1 MFKRPF
7 NIHIYKPMASANNFA
22 VEQGKAEKAIEWMN
36 SYAKKNN
43 KKFEAKL
50 EGYVLSTVNFGNFE
64 MISWKG
70 DWSAARNIILR
81 ASTKL
86 NMKVIEAGYHKKGNL
101 ILSLVGISSEFAKVY
116 RSGGLI
122 GNMELGSKS
131 GKWIARFEKLA

>member
-1 MFKRPF
+1 
-7 NIHIYKPMASANNFA
+7 MASANNFA

-81 ASTKL
+81 ASTK
-86 NMKVIEAGYHKKGNL
+86 
-101 ILSLVGISSEFAKVY
+101 
-116 RSGGLI
+116 
-122 GNMELGSKS
+122 
-131 GKWIARFEKLA
+131 